1 MKHVISLLV
10 ENKFGVLARVAG
22 MFSGRGYN
30 IESLTVAETV
40 DPTISRMTI
49 ITSGNDQVIEQI
61 TKQLNKLI
69 DVIKVSDLTDTD
81 FVSRELA
88 LIKVNVNESNRSE
101 ILSIIEIFRSKV
113 IDVGQNSYIIEVTGD
128 ENKIEAIIDL
138 LKPFGIKEIARTG
151 QVAMVRGV
159 KKRDG
164 KGSNKNSGGK

>member
-10 ENKFGVLARVAG
+10 ENKFGVLARVSG

-30 IESLTVAETV
+30 IESLTVAETI
-40 DPTISRMTI
+40 DPSVSRMTI
-49 ITSGNDQVIEQI
+49 ITRGNDQVIEQI

-81 FVSRELA
+81 FVGRELA
-88 LIKVNVNESNRSE
+88 LVKVNVNESTRSE

-113 IDVGQNSYIIEVTGD
+113 VDVAQDSYIIEATGD
-128 ENKIEAIIDL
+128 ANKIEAIIDL

-159 KKRDG
+159 KKNE
-164 KGSNKNSGGK
+164 KGSNKNNGG